1 MDGHLPSL
9 GWSPTN
15 PRMVNHKKKVYY
27 INGIWHLEFT
37 HISKDS

>member
-15 PRMVNHKKKVYY
+15 PRMVTYQKEVFYRFKMVWFGFVCHF
-27 INGIWHLEFT
+27 E
-37 HISKDS
+37 